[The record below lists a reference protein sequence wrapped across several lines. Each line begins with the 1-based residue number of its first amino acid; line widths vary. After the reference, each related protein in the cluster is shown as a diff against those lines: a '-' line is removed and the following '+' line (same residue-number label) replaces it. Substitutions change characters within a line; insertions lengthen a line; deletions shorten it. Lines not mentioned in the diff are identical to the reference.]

1 MNAKYAQF
9 SLGCMCMLSGVCCR
23 EKEMKQTI
31 AQLNEELEG
40 QKAATQKTV
49 QVGFVTH
56 TDAAHCRRRGT
67 SASVPVPVCRVQWV
81 WGRG

>member
-1 MNAKYAQF
+1 
-9 SLGCMCMLSGVCCR
+9 MLSGVCCR

-49 QVGFVTH
+49 QVGFVAH

-67 SASVPVPVCRVQWV
+67 SLVQGAV
-81 WGRG
+81 GVGEGLGFTLV